1 MYLSKL
7 YTLLFQ
13 PKVFFENKKEE
24 KLFWSLLY
32 FIILSSCTGL
42 SSLLMRLLLAIDS
55 HMDLELFQ
63 EFFSPLIVIFTH
75 DTMYLIIPTLIV
87 ALLTQGLFLGKEKK
101 GILKTLM
108 VFFYAQTPLFLFLL
122 LNYLL
127 LGLSFLPRLIFQD
140 ISFSA
145 GMWGVVIPIYSI
157 TPLIGI
163 FWMSI
168 ISMNGITVLYG
179 KTGSRREWRVPIF
192 ITTTLLVIMI
202 LMGFFPWTGVSY
214 DKLTTETLKISSD
227 ETVFASSDGKY
238 SNYKY
243 NDLGISF
250 LFPSFWYVNTTKT
263 VKQSRIQSY
272 DLLFYDPGE
281 KNYDPSSLMINDS
294 GNSFKGTS
302 TKERDFSQ
310 HSFNPLTITASFDN
324 SKSIDTMIKKMIY
337 DQKILGYTL
346 VNQSPVHVG
355 NKTGTHFLFHRISS
369 QQELAYFFYGQ
380 PITRTGEPKV
390 RDISEIIWIETDN
403 MRYYFHLSAPVE
415 GYGEYHQIFNDI
427 LNSTVFL
434 VMSFCNV

>member
-1 MYLSKL
+1 
-7 YTLLFQ
+7 
-13 PKVFFENKKEE
+13 
-24 KLFWSLLY
+24 
-32 FIILSSCTGL
+32 
-42 SSLLMRLLLAIDS
+42 
-55 HMDLELFQ
+55 MDLELFQ

-202 LMGFFPWTGVSY
+202 LMGFFSM
-214 DKLTTETLKISSD
+214 DR
-227 ETVFASSDGKY
+227 
-238 SNYKY
+238 
-243 NDLGISF
+243 GII
-250 LFPSFWYVNTTKT
+250 
-263 VKQSRIQSY
+263 R
-272 DLLFYDPGE
+272 
-281 KNYDPSSLMINDS
+281 
-294 GNSFKGTS
+294 
-302 TKERDFSQ
+302 
-310 HSFNPLTITASFDN
+310 
-324 SKSIDTMIKKMIY
+324 
-337 DQKILGYTL
+337 
-346 VNQSPVHVG
+346 
-355 NKTGTHFLFHRISS
+355 
-369 QQELAYFFYGQ
+369 
-380 PITRTGEPKV
+380 
-390 RDISEIIWIETDN
+390 
-403 MRYYFHLSAPVE
+403 
-415 GYGEYHQIFNDI
+415 
-427 LNSTVFL
+427 
-434 VMSFCNV
+434 